1 MSDSEKDTSGVDQ
14 LPSGRWRI
22 RWRDGGK
29 RKSKVFDS
37 VGRIEQQQYQALSVP
52 DDPLVTHAKK
62 LLTEVLQGHEIH
74 QEALDALLA
83 EAMPHYPSECM
94 NALRAGS
101 WKLRRVIELAGVVI
115 GSVGIGEAR
124 RG

>member
-37 VGRIEQQQYQALSVP
+37 V
-52 DDPLVTHAKK
+52 
-62 LLTEVLQGHEIH
+62 EIH